1 MVGIRIS
8 KSKIVRKNNENHK
21 QERVDQAKAV
31 ETKKKTYSEVTEQ
44 IRSLQFFM
52 TLHAEVKILYIIYY
66 VCILHI
72 YVSNM

>member
-31 ETKKKTYSEVTEQ
+31 ETKKKHSEVTEQ

-52 TLHAEVKILYIIYY
+52 TLHVEVKILYIYY

>member
-21 QERVDQAKAV
+21 QERVDQAKTV
-31 ETKKKTYSEVTEQ
+31 ETKKTYSEVTEQ

-52 TLHAEVKILYIIYY
+52 TLHVEVKILYIYY

>member
-52 TLHAEVKILYIIYY
+52 TLHVEVKILYIYY

>member
-31 ETKKKTYSEVTEQ
+31 ETKKKHIQKSQ
-44 IRSLQFFM
+44 NKLG
-52 TLHAEVKILYIIYY
+52 LYNF
-66 VCILHI
+66 
-72 YVSNM
+72 S

>member
-1 MVGIRIS
+1 MKTTNRNVLT
-8 KSKIVRKNNENHK
+8 K
-21 QERVDQAKAV
+21 QKPLKQ
-31 ETKKKTYSEVTEQ
+31 KKTYSEVTEQ

-52 TLHAEVKILYIIYY
+52 TLHVEVKILYIYY